1 MRPTESKKTENVAE
15 YSLYLFQIE
24 DLVRSLNLDMDL
36 IKSQVLAPAIRDEFQ
51 LNEQI
56 SWYQN
61 MVREMQMKGLE
72 KEGHID
78 EVQEILVELTYL
90 HNSLLTIMNDA
101 KYKSLCEN
109 AHEALEEFKQ
119 KSNMVQRQDVEL
131 LMHAMFMKLQLKMR
145 QKEISAETEA
155 AFDLMRIQLAYL
167 AREYQRMKSGDWDYQ
182 NNSAFTG
189 SCSSWINGWFSFS
202 TWK

>member
-1 MRPTESKKTENVAE
+1 MNR
-15 YSLYLFQIE
+15 
-24 DLVRSLNLDMDL
+24 
-36 IKSQVLAPAIRDEFQ
+36 
-51 LNEQI
+51 
-56 SWYQN
+56 
-61 MVREMQMKGLE
+61 KGLE

-119 KSNMVQRQDVEL
+119 KSNMAQRQDVEI

-145 QKEISAETEA
+145 QKEISAETES

-167 AREYQRMKSGDWDYQ
+167 AREYQRMKSGDWDYL
-182 NNSAFTG
+182 NN
-189 SCSSWINGWFSFS
+189 
-202 TWK
+202 

>member
-15 YSLYLFQIE
+15 YILYLFQIE

-36 IKSQVLAPAIRDEFQ
+36 IKSQVLEPAIRDEFQ

-167 AREYQRMKSGDWDYQ
+167 AREYQRMKSGDWDYL
-182 NNSAFTG
+182 NN
-189 SCSSWINGWFSFS
+189 
-202 TWK
+202 